1 MSINTAQAAFQEGL
15 GRVGQVLSGS
25 MRYDGSELVFRFR
38 FNVRIPGET
47 EPREYQVNVG
57 RDQNQDE
64 TLKGWG
70 RKAAAKLLS
79 EKGEAA

>member
-1 MSINTAQAAFQEGL
+1 MSINTAQAAFQAGF
-15 GRVGQVLSGS
+15 GKAGAVLSGS

-38 FNVRIPGET
+38 FNVQVPGEDRL
-47 EPREYQVNVG
+47 REYQVDVG
-57 RDQNQDE
+57 KNQNQDE

-79 EKGEAA
+79 ERGEAA